1 MGKDEK
7 PGSLTGA
14 DCGTGSGKTYA
25 ERQAKEGYAY
35 GKDTVWQKEF
45 EELFHMKETED
56 QLSAIEDN
64 QA

>member
-14 DCGTGSGKTYA
+14 DCGTDLVKLYA

-35 GKDTVWQKEF
+35 GKDTVWQKN
-45 EELFHMKETED
+45 LKNYFHMRK
-56 QLSAIEDN
+56 QKIS
-64 QA
+64 